1 MAFSH
6 HNNDGGEDIRKLFQ
20 SHNEAMKLFKQQQGG
35 TSKRTYPEG
44 RIGPNDEGALAFQI
58 YGDKERQLIGIDFGK
73 DVREIAMN
81 PQQAIELAQSLIRF
95 ARQTSAVALRI
106 ALH

>member
-6 HNNDGGEDIRKLFQ
+6 HNNDGGEEIRKLFQ
-20 SHNEAMKLFKQQQGG
+20 SQTEAMKLFKQQQDG
-35 TSKRTYPEG
+35 TAKRTYPEG
-44 RIGPNDEGALAFQI
+44 RLGANDEGALAFQI
-58 YGDKERQLIGIDFGK
+58 YGDKDRQLVGINFGK

-95 ARQTSAVALRI
+95 ARQTSAVPLRI
-106 ALH
+106 VLH